1 MTNFN
6 WIIMLHILNHNT
18 SSHEHKPETPT
29 LEFLNISQSRR
40 SFHYENDYQASPEV
54 TVVKDDI
61 KHAQWLFYTR
71 KFTFT

>member
-1 MTNFN
+1 
-6 WIIMLHILNHNT
+6 MLHILNHNT

-61 KHAQWLFYTR
+61 KHAQ
-71 KFTFT
+71 